1 MSNFGNVTEITNNT
15 NEEDTNMKRQD
26 NFTEQAKGFF
36 EEHGAKI
43 ALGASIIFALL
54 TNRKVNA
61 LKEHT
66 NKSFIRVAEV
76 LNPLIDNVGNLYEN
90 TDILKNDIKTLAI
103 HSGFQGKL
111 NCDILSNN

>member
-43 ALGASIIFALL
+43 ALGASIVFALL

-61 LKEHT
+61 LEARTK
-66 NKSFIRVAEV
+66 KSFIQVAEV
-76 LNPLIDNVGNLYEN
+76 VNPLIDNVSNLYEN
-90 TDILKNDIKTLAI
+90 SNILKNDIKTLAI